1 MQMPAMPR
9 SEASVIPLPPEPS
22 VDVASVRE
30 QLDRI
35 LASPLFR
42 NSKRYPNLLR
52 YVVEQTLEG
61 HGSELKERTL
71 GIEVFGKTPDY
82 DTNVDPVVRI
92 SAAEIRKR
100 IAQYYHDS
108 GHDNELR
115 IDLPLGS
122 YVPEFRLHPARTEP
136 PAKAEQ
142 SAKAETHEPIAM
154 VPVAVP
160 PPPAAPEPK
169 PVLVV
174 TQSPVTDWKRTVGFA
189 LAAVIVTCAVF
200 LVKPWHRPTALDEF
214 WAPLLNRGNILICI
228 GRIHDPD
235 GRPHGVALS
244 DATTMARLTGIL
256 QSKGQAWQIR
266 ADNDATFEDLRQGPA
281 VLIGA
286 FNDSWNL
293 RLANSMRF
301 SVHQQGSVDWIQDQK
316 NPASRAWSVTRGPGA
331 PPMTRDFALITRV
344 VDPNTDR
351 ILVTAGG
358 LWGYGTL
365 AAGEFLSDP
374 KYMEAFEHDAPAH
387 WQKKNLQIVLSTEV
401 IGGNSGPPRVLDTYS
416 W

>member
-9 SEASVIPLPPEPS
+9 SEASVFPPPHETGL
-22 VDVASVRE
+22 DAASVRE

-42 NSKRYPNLLR
+42 NSKRYPSLLR
-52 YVVEQTLEG
+52 YVVEQALDG

-71 GIEVFGKTPDY
+71 GIEVFGRTPDY

-100 IAQYYHDS
+100 IAQYYHEA
-108 GHDNELR
+108 GHESEVR

-122 YVPEFRLHPARTEP
+122 YVPEFRLPAEKPPEP
-136 PAKAEQ
+136 VLPTAV
-142 SAKAETHEPIAM
+142 
-154 VPVAVP
+154 VPVA
-160 PPPAAPEPK
+160 ATELAEPK
-169 PVLVV
+169 PVVV
-174 TQSPVTDWKRTVGFA
+174 IRQQRVIDWRVTAAVA
-189 LAAVIVTCAVF
+189 LAAVLATSGLFWA
-200 LVKPWHRPTALDEF
+200 KPWTRPSALDSF
-214 WAPLLNRGNILICI
+214 WAPMLDHGNILLCI
-228 GRIHDPD
+228 GRNHDAD
-235 GRPHGVALS
+235 GRPHGVALA

-256 QSKGQAWQIR
+256 QSKGQQWTIR
-266 ADNDATFEDLRQGPA
+266 ADDDATFGDLRQGPA

-301 SVHQQGSVDWIQDQK
+301 TYHQAGPTDWIEDQK
-316 NPASRAWSVTRGPGA
+316 NPGSRAWSVTRGPGL
-331 PPMTRDFALITRV
+331 PPMTKDFALITRV

-374 KYMEAFEHDAPAH
+374 KYMEAFGRQAPAG
-387 WQKKNLQIVLSTEV
+387 WQKKNLQIVLTTEV
-401 IGGNSGPPRVLDTYS
+401 IKDNSGPPRVVDSYS

>member
-1 MQMPAMPR
+1 MQVPAMQR
-9 SEASVIPLPPEPS
+9 NEASIVSLPPES
-22 VDVASVRE
+22 GVDAASVRE

-52 YVVEQTLEG
+52 YVVEQVLDG
-61 HGSELKERTL
+61 HAAELKERTL
-71 GIEVFGKTPDY
+71 GIEVFGRTPDY

-100 IAQYYHDS
+100 IAQYYHEA
-108 GHDNELR
+108 GHENEVR

-122 YVPEFRLHPARTEP
+122 YVPEFRFPVEKHEKPVPADVVPAAVVPAVVPLPPEP
-136 PAKAEQ
+136 KPFVVPA
-142 SAKAETHEPIAM
+142 
-154 VPVAVP
+154 
-160 PPPAAPEPK
+160 PPPAASMDWRK
-169 PVLVV
+169 IAGFAVAAVVLAVVLV
-174 TQSPVTDWKRTVGFA
+174 WM
-189 LAAVIVTCAVF
+189 
-200 LVKPWHRPTALDEF
+200 KPWVRPSALDQF
-214 WAPLLNRGNILICI
+214 WSPMLDRGKTVLLCI
-228 GRIHDPD
+228 GRVHDPD

-244 DATTMARLTGIL
+244 DATTMARLTGLL
-256 QSKGQAWQIR
+256 QSKGQPWMIR
-266 ADNDATFEDLRQGPA
+266 AEDEATFGDLRQGPA

-301 SVHQQGSVDWIQDQK
+301 TFHKEGPLDWIEDQR
-316 NPASRAWSVTRGPGA
+316 NPSARTWSVLLN
-331 PPMTRDFALITRV
+331 PPQPVLNKDFALITRV
-344 VDPNTDR
+344 IDPDTDR
-351 ILVTAGG
+351 IMVTVGG

-374 KYMEAFEHDAPAH
+374 KYMETFAAQLPSG

-401 IGGNSGPPRVLDTYS
+401 IKGNSGPPRVLASYS

>member
-1 MQMPAMPR
+1 MQRTEAPVFPAR
-9 SEASVIPLPPEPS
+9 SEPGVT
-22 VDVASVRE
+22 VAEVRE
-30 QLDRI
+30 QLERI

-61 HGSELKERTL
+61 HASELKERTL

-100 IAQYYHDS
+100 IAQYYHDA
-108 GHDNELR
+108 GHEHEIR
-115 IDLPLGS
+115 IDIPLGS
-122 YVPEFRLHPARTEP
+122 YVPEFRYPVVKEP
-136 PAKAEQ
+136 PSPKPDDAEPQ
-142 SAKAETHEPIAM
+142 NKPAPLTVMPS
-154 VPVAVP
+154 VVP
-160 PPPAAPEPK
+160 PPSEQK
-169 PVLVV
+169 PVLIVRQPPPAV
-174 TQSPVTDWKRTVGFA
+174 NWRKITGLA
-189 LAAVIVTCAVF
+189 LLAVLAIGA
-200 LVKPWHRPTALDEF
+200 LIWAKPWVRPSALDQF
-214 WAPLLNRGNILICI
+214 WAPMLNHGNVLVCI
-228 GRIHDPD
+228 GRIHDAE
-235 GRPHGVALS
+235 GRPRGVALS
-244 DATTMARLTGIL
+244 DAITMARVTGIL
-256 QSKGQAWQIR
+256 QSSGQAWQIR
-266 ADNDATFEDLRQGPA
+266 ADDDATFGDLRQGPA

-286 FNDSWNL
+286 FNDSWHL

-301 SVHQQGSVDWIQDQK
+301 TFHQDGPVDWIEDQK
-316 NPASRAWSVTRGPGA
+316 NPSSRAWSVRRSPGDA
-331 PPMTRDFALITRV
+331 PIPIDFAVITRV

-351 ILVTAGG
+351 ILVAAGG

-374 KYMEAFEHDAPAH
+374 KYMKAFEREAPLG

-401 IGGNSGPPRVLDTYS
+401 IKGNSGPPRVLASYS